1 MRAMLDDE
9 AQFGLKYMVRMERE
23 RSENHGRNQNFIN

>member
-23 RSENHGRNQNFIN
+23 RSENHEHRLSF